1 MWSGASSYP
10 NLLACPNTAGA
21 AVTAAG
27 DDAGVAAAIL
37 AAVNSAIYGTPV
49 AGAGADTMSFATA
62 GKALV
67 ARTSGSVNLEFA
79 VTSVSRSCCLLLL
92 IVRCAGWAGVPA
104 ACPSLR

>member
-1 MWSGASSYP
+1 MWSGASSYT

-62 GKALV
+62 GTALV

-79 VTSVSRSCCLLLL
+79 VTSVSRSCSCT
-92 IVRCAGWAGVPA
+92 VT
-104 ACPSLR
+104 ACCS